1 MSEVAARINPNAVC
15 TALSA
20 VNLAS
25 LLDTS
30 LLMSLCSFRHRAQKK
45 AVWELGGGRG
55 QQPHDVVSGPWWGI
69 SQHCACREAGVWFSL
84 GKRER
89 RCWGEVCK
97 CAAGWE
103 ERSSGR
109 MRWHSARHPAPAEKG
124 DAHVTG
130 PTGQMARR
138 QGRERPHCAVELPH
152 LLLSWTQRTM
162 LC

>member
-1 MSEVAARINPNAVC
+1 MYCPQRRKPRFITRYFSAHVAVLIP
-15 TALSA
+15 
-20 VNLAS
+20 
-25 LLDTS
+25 
-30 LLMSLCSFRHRAQKK
+30 AQSTKEGR
-45 AVWELGGGRG
+45 VGTWGGGRG

-109 MRWHSARHPAPAEKG
+109 MRWHSAQHPAPAEKG